1 MKIAVAGLGYVGMSN
16 AVLLTQHNEVVD
28 TTVIFLRRDGSS
40 IGEAYRIRRNS
51 SRLSKLDLRHE
62 EVEICHVPAQGS
74 LGSMVALGLGPATTT
89 ERAFASDD
97 QLAFAQ

>member
-62 EVEICHVPAQGS
+62 GVKISHVPAQVS

>member
-51 SRLSKLDLRHE
+51 SRLSKLVVRSINT
-62 EVEICHVPAQGS
+62 VIK
-74 LGSMVALGLGPATTT
+74 
-89 ERAFASDD
+89 
-97 QLAFAQ
+97 